1 MLFRNACKPLPGHC
15 LAARRL
21 PAGAVLLGF
30 VLLALA
36 GCARIGVRPVPI
48 DTRANALERTALNSD
63 RPSERTLAF
72 LAQRDL
78 EGAWRGDA
86 ETMLLGLDREAR
98 VEHSREAVFV
108 LAELCYFEAARNKGD
123 PDRAALFHLSSAVYA
138 YQYLFNTRLSEA
150 PGVYQPY
157 ARQAMDFYNRSLAY
171 YILYARQTGL
181 AYAPGK
187 ELPWLRGKVRLA
199 GRVSELAFSPAELES
214 YHVAY
219 EFEVAGLSPQQVRL
233 GLGVPLALVRKPPP
247 VEERRAIDRFTPR
260 VRQTYAATAFLRLGI
275 EPLPDTGPRVVYEAE
290 LEVHDPMREDTL
302 AVGDRRM
309 PLEIDLTTPLAF
321 MMQQSPEP
329 NGLQGMLDPAAW
341 DKLSGLYMLQ
351 PYDPEKIPVVFVHGL
366 MSTPATWA
374 TVFNGLMGD
383 PELRA
388 RYQFWYFRYPTG
400 NPVLYS
406 AAMLRAALD
415 EVRHTFDPNGTNPR
429 FNAMVVVS
437 HSMGGLL
444 AKTLA
449 EDSGTALWDAVSK
462 TPLASLSLSAEDR
475 AAVEK
480 IFFFTHRPY
489 VARMVFVAVPHRGS
503 ELALTTIGRIGRALI
518 TLPLTVLRPVTAVT
532 AALAAAM
539 GHDKKDAA
547 RAALPVPTGV
557 DSLSPNSPILR
568 VLASL
573 PLAVPFHSI
582 IGNEK
587 AADTPGGTDG
597 VVAYASSHLDGAV
610 SEKIVRSGH
619 SAQDHP
625 LAIREMR
632 RILLLH
638 LGETVAPSPGS

>member
-1 MLFRNACKPLPGHC
+1 MPFPHRCKPTAGFCPTPPR
-15 LAARRL
+15 LAA
-21 PAGAVLLGF
+21 PAWLVCLLLLVLS
-30 VLLALA
+30 
-36 GCARIGVRPVPI
+36 GCAHIGVTRVPI
-48 DTRANALERTALNSD
+48 DTRANALGRTALDSD

-78 EGAWRGDA
+78 ERAWRDDA

-98 VEHSREAVFV
+98 TERSREAVFV
-108 LAELCYFEAARNKGD
+108 LAELCYFEAGKNRNN
-123 PDRAALFHLSSAVYA
+123 PERAAFFHLSSAVYA
-138 YQYLFNTRLSEA
+138 YRYLFDGRLTEE

-157 ARQAMDFYNRSLAY
+157 SRQAMDFYNRSLAY
-171 YILYARQTGL
+171 YILYARQAGL
-181 AYAPGK
+181 VYAPGL
-187 ELPWLRGKVRLA
+187 ELPWLRGKVRLT
-199 GRVSELAFSPAELES
+199 GRSSGLTFASDELES

-219 EFEVAGLSPQQVRL
+219 EFAVSGLSPQQVRL
-233 GLGVPLALVRKPPP
+233 GLGVPMVVVRRPPP
-247 VEERRAIDRFTPR
+247 LEERRAVDRFTAP
-260 VRQTYAATAFLRLGI
+260 VRQTYAATAFLRLDPA
-275 EPLPDTGPRVVYEAE
+275 PLPDTGASVVYEASF
-290 LEVHDPMREDTL
+290 EVHDPMHDDQLT
-302 AVGDRRM
+302 VGERRM

-406 AAMLRAALD
+406 AAMLRSALD
-415 EVRHTFDPNGTNPR
+415 EVRRTVDPNGRNPR
-429 FNAMVVVS
+429 FNAMVVIS

-444 AKTLA
+444 AKTLV
-449 EDSGTALWDAVSK
+449 EDSGTALWDAISPK
-462 TPLASLSLSAEDR
+462 PFASLSLAPEYR
-475 AAVEK
+475 AAVERAL
-480 IFFFTHRPY
+480 FFTHRPY

-503 ELALTTIGRIGRALI
+503 DLALATVGRIGRALI
-518 TLPLTVLRPVTAVT
+518 SLPLTVLRPVTAL
-532 AALAAAM
+532 ASALAS
-539 GHDKKDAA
+539 GHGPDGRDGKAI
-547 RAALPVPTGV
+547 VMPTGV
-557 DSLSPNSPILR
+557 DSLSPKSRILAA
-568 VLASL
+568 LASL
-573 PLAVPFHSI
+573 PITVPFHSI

-597 VVAYASSHLDGAV
+597 VVPYASAHLDGAV

-619 SAQDHP
+619 TVQDHP

-638 LGETVAPSPGS
+638 LKETNAPPPGS